1 MKILLDENFPEGFKK
16 DLSKLGHDV
25 SHINRIKKG
34 MKDREVFD
42 LAIKEKRIIISNDMD
57 FKDYIKNSHYG
68 IIKFNSAIYSDG
80 CLYALLNKYNIEQ
93 IKDNYIEFR
102 KKGICFYKKV
112 YSKKGKYKQH
122 HRIPINLE

>member
-34 MKDREVFD
+34 MKDNEVFE
-42 LAIKEKRIIISNDMD
+42 LAIKEKRIIISNDLD
-57 FKDYIKNSHYG
+57 FKHYIKEKHYG
-68 IIKFNSAIYSDG
+68 VIKFNSNIYDDE
-80 CLYALLNKYNIEQ
+80 CLYKILSKYDYCE

-102 KKGICFYKKV
+102 KRGIYFYKKV

-122 HRIPINLE
+122 HRIPIYLD

>member
-34 MKDREVFD
+34 MKDKEVFE
-42 LAIKEKRIIISNDMD
+42 LALKDKRIIISNDID
-57 FKDYIKNSHYG
+57 FKDYIKRPHYG
-68 IIKFNSAIYSDG
+68 IIKFNSDIYDDKY
-80 CLYALLNKYNIEQ
+80 LYQLLSKYNNEQ

-102 KKGICFYKKV
+102 KKGIYFYKKV

-122 HRIPINLE
+122 HRISINLN